1 MNFTETKMINHA
13 GQTISTLTLYS
24 CNGEIYQQEVYNL
37 ANIETFGFYQA
48 DKRDMLKKAG
58 EMTYEKLQ
66 QLEEL
71 KKAEVIETKYEGT
84 CQLWEVVGHED
95 KYVVLVDNSVMTQR
109 EDNDSD
115 EVIFPF

>member
-1 MNFTETKMINHA
+1 VLAMILLCVNIYTTKNKGEIMNFT
-13 GQTISTLTLYS
+13 
-24 CNGEIYQQEVYNL
+24 
-37 ANIETFGFYQA
+37 ETFGFYQA